1 MIGETPSEPVVMA
14 PTSVKCGE
22 KLYLVVAAINAKKRS
37 SKTAFLD
44 AKSGQEV
51 IISSTH
57 GYVHSFIQQLLIIFH
72 LLQMATI
79 AGSRAKGKPGS
90 STMGLSNNC
99 VHVCTSLCGYV

>member
-1 MIGETPSEPVVMA
+1 MA

-44 AKSGQEV
+44 AESGQEV

-79 AGSRAKGKPGS
+79 AGAMQKANLGHLLWDYPA
-90 STMGLSNNC
+90 TVCMC
-99 VHVCTSLCGYV
+99 VHLCGYV